1 MKGAQDRVQR
11 GHWLP
16 ASGQPQAGV
25 SSQPSR
31 PPCRFT
37 STHMYLP
44 VPRLPLPSTARPGR
58 WQVCMSSPWKVQ
70 GRGIIS
76 SEAPSPPLPPF
87 PAWCSACLLSLEHQ
101 RFIKAE
107 AQQSVCFTSL
117 SVFLPDEKFSGKGR
131 KLKGVQKSGRERGL
145 GGAAERKR
153 GRRR

>member
-25 SSQPSR
+25 SSPQPSR
-31 PPCRFT
+31 PRADSHPHTCICQYPGYHCRA
-37 STHMYLP
+37 LP
-44 VPRLPLPSTARPGR
+44 GQAGGR
-58 WQVCMSSPWKVQ
+58 CTSSPWKVQ

-131 KLKGVQKSGRERGL
+131 KLKGVQKSGRERGV